1 MHQHRP
7 EATPHARGSTL
18 GIRLDKHDAAQ
29 AAPDT
34 RGSTQNPVRGR
45 KSSRGR
51 PGRTGVYPG
60 PLRRTTLATQIRD
73 PASADNNW
81 SEESA
86 GPEITAV
93 PALPLGGI
101 GILSL
106 FLALLGSRR
115 GRNGHKN

>member
-1 MHQHRP
+1 MKERIGYP
-7 EATPHARGSTL
+7 A
-18 GIRLDKHDAAQ
+18 
-29 AAPDT
+29 
-34 RGSTQNPVRGR
+34 
-45 KSSRGR
+45 
-51 PGRTGVYPG
+51 RTGIYPG
-60 PLRRTTLATQIRD
+60 PLRRTSLATQIRD

-106 FLALLGSRR
+106 LLALLGSRR